1 MDTTEELNGT
11 YFYAGRSNL
20 SASEL
25 LFMIFCENVA
35 DQLGVQD
42 FGAIISIVT
51 GLNILS
57 IRGKFANA
65 TPGTSFA
72 SRGARKVFGNAQFPW
87 GLELPSV
94 VGGYPPHRL
103 KILMTHKIGTFVGRA
118 IPIVGWVILASDVSV
133 ITFQTIKKYNY
144 LARGGD
150 KIW

>member
-57 IRGKFANA
+57 TRGKFANA
-65 TPGTSFA
+65 TPGTSLA

>member
-42 FGAIISIVT
+42 FGAIISMVT

-57 IRGKFANA
+57 TRGKFANA
-65 TPGTSFA
+65 TPGTSLA

>member
-35 DQLGVQD
+35 DQHGVQD

-57 IRGKFANA
+57 TRGKFANA
-65 TPGTSFA
+65 TPGTSLA
-72 SRGARKVFGNAQFPW
+72 SRGARKVFGNAPFPW